1 MLYSC
6 SNSEK
11 LPEPTKGLLQ
21 KPQSIEV
28 SEPRNVRTI
37 PENNVVLL
45 YRDFHSDKSILLYFF
60 FSDQNY

>member
-28 SEPRNVRTI
+28 SESRNVRAI
-37 PENNVVLL
+37 PENNVGLL
-45 YRDFHSDKSILLYFF
+45 FRDFYSDKSIL
-60 FSDQNY
+60 